1 MTLYVSRS
9 HRRLRRMVPRPDLY
23 RSHVRN
29 RSARAAKGTTMKT
42 WMIPSVD
49 VPPNQNGLP
58 GIAAI
63 EKIVGALLTFGL
75 IASVA
80 GIAISAIAWAIG
92 SHSSNPHVA
101 GRGKTGVLVSAGAAM
116 LIGAANTLVT
126 FFSAAGSAVQ

>member
-1 MTLYVSRS
+1 
-9 HRRLRRMVPRPDLY
+9 
-23 RSHVRN
+23 
-29 RSARAAKGTTMKT
+29 
-42 WMIPSVD
+42 MIPSVD
-49 VPPNQNGLP
+49 VPPNHNGLP

-75 IASVA
+75 IAAVA